1 MTDRNLLQRAG
12 RTIAISEATDDFV
25 AWESELDFASWED
38 EFRALAESN

>member
-1 MTDRNLLQRAG
+1 VTET

-25 AWESELDFASWED
+25 AWESELDFAAWEE